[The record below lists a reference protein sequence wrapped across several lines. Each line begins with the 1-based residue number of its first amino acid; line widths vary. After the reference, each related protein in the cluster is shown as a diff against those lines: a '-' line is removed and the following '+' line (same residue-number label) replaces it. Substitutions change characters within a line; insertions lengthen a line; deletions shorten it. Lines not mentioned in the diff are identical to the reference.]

1 MLMGLLET
9 DRKLVNAQLIEN
21 LAYSSDNKFFKT
33 EEFRKALVEFKRY
46 GLSQK
51 ALHEI
56 DIDEE
61 IDEIRLKYNEWLV
74 L

>member
-1 MLMGLLET
+1 MGLLET

-21 LAYSSDNKFFKT
+21 LAYSSDNIFFKT

-61 IDEIRLKYNEWLV
+61 IDEIKLKYNEWLV